1 MLHIIV
7 LSASGFY
14 PDITWR
20 KRMRGNII
28 TFANQKLDFH
38 QFCEKVEKYDLELT
52 RADVISILNE
62 TKEKNPSLVP
72 AILNVIKNTYHINLA
87 Y

>member
-1 MLHIIV
+1 
-7 LSASGFY
+7 
-14 PDITWR
+14 
-20 KRMRGNII
+20 MRGNII
-28 TFANQKLDFH
+28 TFGNQKLDFPR
-38 QFCEKVEKYDLELT
+38 FCEKVEKYDIELT
-52 RADVISILNE
+52 RADVISILDE